1 VSRRSKTLLIGV
13 LVLVVACLLVARVQ
27 VPLVALGPGPTFNTL
42 GEVAGKQV
50 VSVSGRPV
58 YPTTGHL
65 NMTTVSV
72 TDGLSA
78 ATAMRFWLKPDA
90 EVVPRSVV
98 YPSGVSDAQITRAN
112 NEMFAD
118 SENNAKVAA
127 LSYLHEPV
135 KVVVS
140 QLTPNAPAG
149 RLLKVGDQLVTVN
162 GQRVLSAPQVSQ
174 LLKSTRPGEQVPVT
188 YQRGGGPPQ
197 NGLVTVGVR
206 PGDQSGPNPDGPQ
219 GFLGIFPVTEPVNP
233 SQITVALD
241 DVGGPS
247 AGLMFSLGI
256 IDKITP
262 DDLTGGK
269 FIAGT
274 GTIDE
279 LGAVGGI
286 SGIPLKMI
294 GARSEGAT
302 MFLVPGANCSEA
314 RSSAPSGMQL
324 VKVDTL
330 SDAVNALQG
339 LKAGK
344 PAPGC

>member
-13 LVLVVACLLVARVQ
+13 LVLVVASVVARSVQ

-50 VSVSGRPV
+50 VSVTGRPV

-72 TDGLSA
+72 TDGLNA
-78 ATAMRFWLKPDA
+78 VTAVRYWLKPDA
-90 EVVPRSVV
+90 EVVPRTAV
-98 YPSGVSDAQITRAN
+98 YPAGASDAQVTQAN
-112 NEMFAD
+112 SEMFAD

-135 KVVVS
+135 KVVVT

-149 RLLKVGDQLVTVN
+149 QLLKVGDQLVIVN
-162 GQRVLSAPQVSQ
+162 GQRVSSAPQVSQ

-188 YQRGGGPPQ
+188 YQRGNGPPQ
-197 NGLVTVGVR
+197 NGTVTVGVR
-206 PGDQSGPNPDGPQ
+206 PGDQTGANPDGPQ

-233 SQITVALD
+233 TQITVALD

-256 IDKITP
+256 VDKITP

-279 LGAVGGI
+279 TGAVGGI

-302 MFLVPGANCSEA
+302 VFLVPGANCSEA
-314 RSSAPSGMQL
+314 KNSAPSGMQL

-330 SDAVNALQG
+330 TNAVNALQE

-344 PAPGC
+344 PVPGC

>member
-1 VSRRSKTLLIGV
+1 MSRRSKTLLIGV
-13 LVLVVACLLVARVQ
+13 LALLVASVVAASVQ

-50 VSVSGRPV
+50 VSVTGRPV

-72 TDGLSA
+72 TDGLNA
-78 ATAMRFWLKPDA
+78 VNAMRFWLKPDA
-90 EVVPRSVV
+90 EVVPRAAV
-98 YPSGVSDAQITRAN
+98 YPAGASDAQVTQAN

-118 SENNAKVAA
+118 SENDARFAA
-127 LSYLHEPV
+127 LGYLHEPL

-149 RLLKVGDQLVTVN
+149 NLLKVGDQLITVN
-162 GQRVLSAPQVSQ
+162 GQRVTTAMQVSQ
-174 LLKSTRPGEQVPVT
+174 LLRSTRPGDQVPVT
-188 YQRGGGPPQ
+188 YQRGSSPPQ
-197 NGLVTVGVR
+197 NGVVTVGVR
-206 PGDQSGPNPDGPQ
+206 PGDQAGARPDGPQ
-219 GFLGIFPVTEPVNP
+219 GFLGIFPKTESTSPG
-233 SQITVALD
+233 QINVALD

-256 IDKITP
+256 VDKITP
-262 DDLTGGK
+262 DDLTGGR

-279 LGAVGGI
+279 TGAVGGI

-302 MFLVPGANCSEA
+302 VFLVPGANCSEA
-314 RSSAPSGMQL
+314 KSSAPAGLQL

-330 SDAVNALQG
+330 TDAVNALQG
-339 LKAGK
+339 MKAGK
-344 PAPGC
+344 PVPGC